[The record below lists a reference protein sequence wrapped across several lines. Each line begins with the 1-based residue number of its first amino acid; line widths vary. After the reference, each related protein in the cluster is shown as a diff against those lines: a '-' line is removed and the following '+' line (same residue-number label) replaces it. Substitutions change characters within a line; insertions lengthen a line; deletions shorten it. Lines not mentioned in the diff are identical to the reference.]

1 MSATTSFRR
10 LRRVC
15 LTLAIAAILLAD
27 WSGVA
32 RAGCKPAELI
42 VAIDAGHGPKSPG
55 ATSASGQ
62 PEYAFNKRLAAAVK
76 DALVQAGFAK
86 AFLIDPVGTDLPPAG
101 RAARANAAKAGLLI
115 SIHHDSAQ
123 PQFFTTAVIDG
134 QTRRVCDRFAGYGVF
149 YSGRNK
155 QAASSLELA
164 KAIGRELAASGL
176 PFSPHHAADIP
187 GEGRPIADPIAGV
200 YRYDGLAVLHA
211 ANMPAVLV
219 EAGVI
224 VNPAEEQ
231 ALLTPARQ
239 TQTAQ
244 AIARAVSTWCR
255 EGGK

>member
-1 MSATTSFRR
+1 MGAVRWSCRSFPVLLISAI
-10 LRRVC
+10 VA
-15 LTLAIAAILLAD
+15 LAG

-42 VAIDAGHGPKSPG
+42 VAVDAGHGPKSPG

-76 DALVQAGFAK
+76 DALVQVGFTK

-101 RAARANAAKAGLLI
+101 RAARANAAKAGLLL

-134 QTRRVCDRFAGYGVF
+134 RTRRVCDRFAGYGVF
-149 YSGRNK
+149 YSGRNP
-155 QAASSLELA
+155 QAAASLELA
-164 KAIGRELAASGL
+164 KAVGRELAASGL
-176 PFSPHHAADIP
+176 PFSPHHAADVP
-187 GEGRPIADPIAGV
+187 GEGRPIVDPIAGV

-231 ALLTPARQ
+231 ALLAEPRQ
-239 TQTAQ
+239 TQTAR

>member
-1 MSATTSFRR
+1 MGTARWSWR
-10 LRRVC
+10 LFFV
-15 LTLAIAAILLAD
+15 LLLAALVALTGL
-27 WSGVA
+27 SAVA

-76 DALVQAGFAK
+76 DALAQAGFTK

-123 PQFFTTAVIDG
+123 PQFFTTAIIDG
-134 QTRRVCDRFAGYGVF
+134 RQRRVCDRFAGYGVF
-149 YSGRNK
+149 YSQRNK
-155 QAASSLELA
+155 QAAASLALAQAVGLELA
-164 KAIGRELAASGL
+164 ATGL

-187 GEGRPIADPIAGV
+187 GEGRPIVDAAAGV

-224 VNPAEEQ
+224 VNPVEEQ
-231 ALLTPARQ
+231 ALATEARQ
-239 TQTAQ
+239 TQTAR
-244 AIARAVSTWCR
+244 AMARAVSTWCR
-255 EGGK
+255 ERGR

>member
-1 MSATTSFRR
+1 MGAARWSFRR
-10 LRRVC
+10 FSVL
-15 LTLAIAAILLAD
+15 LLAGLVALPGL
-27 WSGVA
+27 SGVA

-55 ATSASGQ
+55 ATSASGL

-76 DALVQAGFAK
+76 DALIQTGFAK

-101 RAARANAAKAGLLI
+101 RAKRANAAKAGLLI

-134 QTRRVCDRFAGYGVF
+134 KKRRVCDRFAGYGVF
-149 YSGRNK
+149 YSQRNK
-155 QAASSLELA
+155 EAAASLA
-164 KAIGRELAASGL
+164 LAQAVGRELAAAGL

-187 GEGRPIADPIAGV
+187 GEGRPIVDPIAGV

-211 ANMPAVLV
+211 AIMPAVLV

-231 ALLTPARQ
+231 ALATEARQ
-239 TQTAQ
+239 TQTAR

-255 EGGK
+255 ERVR

>member
-1 MSATTSFRR
+1 MGTAHLSRQVSCV
-10 LRRVC
+10 LL
-15 LTLAIAAILLAD
+15 LTIAVILVGL
-27 WSGVA
+27 SGVA

-62 PEYAFNKRLAAAVK
+62 PEYAFNKRLAAGVK
-76 DALVQAGFAK
+76 DALVQAGFTK
-86 AFLIDPVGTDLPPAG
+86 TFLIDPVGTDLPPAG
-101 RAARANAAKAGLLI
+101 RAKRATAAKAGLLI

-134 QTRRVCDRFAGYGVF
+134 RQRRVCDRFAGYGVF
-149 YSGRNK
+149 YSQRNR
-155 QAASSLELA
+155 QAAASLALA
-164 KAIGRELAASGL
+164 RAVGRELAASGL

-187 GEGRPIADPIAGV
+187 GEGRPIVDPIAGV

-211 ANMPAVLV
+211 AAMPAVLV

-231 ALLTPARQ
+231 ALATDARQ
-239 TQTAQ
+239 TQTAR
-244 AIARAVSTWCR
+244 AIARAVTAWCR
-255 EGGK
+255 DQGK